1 MKYVEVN
8 DLSEIAGDGSGDA
21 GQSPQTADRGRLLS
35 GSDTFA
41 FRCHPGVSCF
51 NRCCRNLNFFLNPYD
66 LIRLKKNL
74 AVSSGEFIDHYTDV
88 IVRPGHFFPDVMLRM
103 ADNAEKTCPF
113 LSDAGCRVYPDRPH
127 TCRAFPVEHGLYFD
141 AVKKETRRVSFFR
154 PPDFCQGRFEKSEWT
169 LSAWEADQEAAF
181 YNQMTGQWAEVAR
194 LFQSDPFGGQ
204 GPDSQKG
211 KMAFMAVYNIDA
223 FRDFVLNS
231 SFLKRYKVASP
242 LRMKLK
248 TDDVAVLKLGM
259 AWIRM
264 FLFGMR
270 VKEISLKK

>member
-1 MKYVEVN
+1 MKYVEVD
-8 DLSEIAGDGSGDA
+8 DLAEIVPEGGAGS
-21 GQSPQTADRGRLLS
+21 RGRMLS
-35 GSDTFA
+35 GADTFSFA
-41 FRCHPGVSCF
+41 CHPGVPCF
-51 NRCCRNLNFFLNPYD
+51 NLCCRNLNFFLNPYD
-66 LIRLKKNL
+66 ILRLKKNL
-74 AVSSGEFIDHYTDV
+74 SISSAKFIDQYTAA
-88 IVRPGHFFPDVMLRM
+88 IVLSGHFFPGVMLRM
-103 ADNAEKTCPF
+103 AGNAVKTCPF

-141 AVKKETRRVSFFR
+141 AANKETRQVHFFR
-154 PPDFCQGRFEKSEWT
+154 PPDFCQGRFEKTVWT
-169 LSAWEADQEAAF
+169 LSSWEADQAAAF
-181 YNQMTGQWAEVAR
+181 YNQMTVKWAEIAR
-194 LFQSDPFGGQ
+194 LFQNDPFAGQ

-248 TDDVAVLKLGM
+248 SDDVAVLKLGM

-264 FLFGMR
+264 FLFGMQ